1 MGNCF
6 RLTSLLVLISHSVG
20 YSVFEWV
27 PPVNTTTSIPVHIPA
42 KGPGRPEV
50 ISTLEPVIVLEL
62 PSSRADVDWDY
73 DLAKASSESVS
84 DADVMDMVTT
94 EVLSGVLD
102 DESISSIKEAAKMFP
117 RCDPALIRAAVD
129 VALELSSLYVGEPRG
144 EFGVELRDMWS
155 ISGRLLSDWSSEHI
169 FEIVLLALACIISFS
184 VCLYFVLSSC
194 LENRQ
199 NVALLRR

>member
-1 MGNCF
+1 MGNCC

-20 YSVFEWV
+20 YSMFEWV
-27 PPVNTTTSIPVHIPA
+27 PPVNITTSIPVHSPT
-42 KGPGRPEV
+42 KGPGGSEV

-62 PSSRADVDWDY
+62 PSPRADIDWVT
-73 DLAKASSESVS
+73 DLARASRESIS

-155 ISGRLLSDWSSEHI
+155 ISGRLLSDWSSEHV
-169 FEIVLLALACIISFS
+169 FEIVLLALVFIICFF
-184 VCLYFVLSSC
+184 VCLYFILRSF